1 MPKNHNR
8 DQTRL
13 YKTIYAFMKRQF
25 LALWS
30 YSLNNQDR
38 QGKYLTS
45 TVRDGKLRQKKIKGW
60 IFT

>member
-25 LALWS
+25 LALC
-30 YSLNNQDR
+30 LNNQDR